1 MKKTNKIKS
10 FEQFNKT
17 LKNSTNERYFGGS
30 DSDGEVN
37 IKIDGDDEGTKKII
51 VKEIQILLNNF
62 GGRINLYL
70 DGERIHSREKF
81 KDINF
86 SPVTGDFDITGS
98 KLSSIQGSPRSAT
111 NERYFGGSDSNGE
124 VNIKIN
130 GDYEMGKKRITKEIQ
145 NLLNNFGGRINLYLD
160 GEQIESRSS
169 YFDHPKNTKK

>member
-1 MKKTNKIKS
+1 M
-10 FEQFNKT
+10 
-17 LKNSTNERYFGGS
+17 
-30 DSDGEVN
+30 
-37 IKIDGDDEGTKKII
+37 
-51 VKEIQILLNNF
+51 
-62 GGRINLYL
+62 

-98 KLSSIQGSPRSAT
+98 KLSSIQGSPRSST
-111 NERYFGGSDSNGE
+111 NERYFGGSDSNSE